1 MQYDLYVRWR
11 GSRTPSTRSSSR
23 RNPIPRSYDIGPR
36 DTKSTSY
43 LEGLHTVRD
52 RDIPAV
58 RNM

>member
-52 RDIPAV
+52 
-58 RNM
+58 